1 LKGCWQTAET
11 QWRSVSTDLEQKLVN
26 KGYALKPLDLEDDT
40 GLRVYEVSKD
50 GKRQYYLN
58 LLSTEKGTVY
68 LMAEKPLT
76 REELTTAAA
85 R

>member
-1 LKGCWQTAET
+1 MGCWQTAET
-11 QWRSVSTDLEQKLVN
+11 QWRSVSTDLKQNLEN
-26 KGYALKPLDLEDDT
+26 KGYVVQQLDLEDDT
-40 GLRVYEVSKD
+40 GIRVYEVSKD

-58 LLSTEKGTVY
+58 LLSTGKGTVY

-76 REELTTAAA
+76 RAELTTAAA